1 VQGSEVQGSGFR
13 VQGSGFKGSGVQ
25 YNHWTALG
33 IRAWEKIISFL
44 RPYPKS
50 GLLGQDSMLKKLAFL
65 WGPRNLDDFFV
76 LNPER

>member
-1 VQGSEVQGSGFR
+1 MGSKVQRFKGSGFR
-13 VQGSGFKGSGVQ
+13 GSWVQ

-33 IRAWEKIISFL
+33 INTWEKIISLF

-50 GLLGQDSMLKKLAFL
+50 GPLRQDSMLKKLAFL
-65 WGPRNLDDFFV
+65 WERRNLDDFFV